1 MIIVLNFTQKIQ
13 LVILIL
19 NVVGNRES
27 IKSRFILL
35 VIEVELNFLIV
46 MISNDKRI

>member
-35 VIEVELNFLIV
+35 NVFKNSSEVIVLNF
-46 MISNDKRI
+46 DFF